1 MSNVDLQKNP
11 VEGFSAGLV
20 DDNIYEVNIQDKS
33 IVICFFFQPI
43 AEQFFIFFFA
53 VGNPCYRISRHLVVK
68 YIL

>member
-43 AEQFFIFFFA
+43 AEQFFIFFLQWE
-53 VGNPCYRISRHLVVK
+53 ILV
-68 YIL
+68 IGSQDTL